1 MVVTTTIIMNA
12 ALIAVEIDADSKSR
26 NNAQFKLG

>member
-1 MVVTTTIIMNA
+1 MVVTNIIIMNA
-12 ALIAVEIDADSKSR
+12 EMIAVEVDADSKSR